1 MAVALQQQKNENV
14 GNEKVNWKDLPPEIQ
29 RDMIKAN
36 LAYQINRAVS
46 NGTSVLFDRKS
57 KDDFLK
63 EENIAYS
70 GFSGKPYNGLNAL
83 LLDNMKKERG
93 YKRNVWLN
101 VNEIMSLKG
110 NIGNF
115 SKESKSF
122 EKLKNLPFV
131 EIHTIET
138 EKEVPVRDKGNYVE
152 NKKGE
157 KVEAFKR
164 DENGKAI
171 TEKVE
176 LDRPQLNTHRVYNLE
191 EVARLE
197 GFRLNLIKPL
207 DMKRNDKGQFI
218 FMSSAHG
225 LKNDKG
231 ENVFDPKKAIVLE
244 ELAKINYKGKDRN
257 GKDIDYS
264 LKKEVIDAAK
274 RYYFSANAARGNLK
288 LQDNTKN
295 IDYTFTLDKRFATR
309 MNDRIDR
316 VLGDKQQKRDNELK
330 EPTLESQV
338 TAPKK
343 EAETKKVEATKSA
356 TKAKAKAKTKSKSN
370 DYGMSM

>member
-1 MAVALQQQKNENV
+1 MAVADTQKIDNADNQKTE
-14 GNEKVNWKDLPPEIQ
+14 WKDLPPEQQ
-29 RDMIKAN
+29 RDIVKAN
-36 LAYQINRAVS
+36 LAYQLNRAVE
-46 NGTSVLFDRKS
+46 NGTSVLFDKKS

-101 VNEIMSLKG
+101 VNEIMTLKG

-131 EIHTIET
+131 EIHTIQTQIET
-138 EKEVPVRDKGNYVE
+138 PVREKGKLVE

-157 KVEAFKR
+157 MVEAFKR
-164 DENGKAI
+164 DANGKVV
-171 TEKVE
+171 TEMKK

-191 EVARLE
+191 DVARLE
-197 GFRLNLIKPL
+197 GFRINSIKPL

-231 ENVFDPKKAIVLE
+231 ENVFDPEKAIVLE
-244 ELAKINYKGKDRN
+244 ELAKINHKGKDKN
-257 GKDIDYS
+257 GKDIDCS

-288 LQDNTKN
+288 LQENTKN
-295 IDYTFTLDKRFATR
+295 IDYTFPLDKRFATR

-330 EPTLESQV
+330 EPTLESQAQT

-343 EAETKKVEATKSA
+343 EAEVAKTNTKKPQ
-356 TKAKAKAKTKSKSN
+356 TKAKNKDKKKSN